1 MNNNNSNLWGHISEL
16 LFSVELFSGSFP
28 TFLAVFVCSLD
39 KCNKNE
45 KKKASINWSC
55 LTYDII
61 NAQIFTKLNLASWS

>member
-16 LFSVELFSGSFP
+16 LFSVELFSESFP

-45 KKKASINWSC
+45 KKKLL
-55 LTYDII
+55 LTGHVWLMI
-61 NAQIFTKLNLASWS
+61 S